1 MLQYLFENACASS
14 TVDYFENNAFALPRA
29 ENKLVLFQ
37 DDLKKDKLKSTEVFK
52 MMVKRMEELKQLRAA
67 DEITQTVFDRE
78 VSFIQEAIKSQR
90 IALVEE
96 AKKNFVSTFQK
107 MREIANNRII
117 KPPTAEIVNTLQLLS
132 MLDEITPT
140 QFNLY
145 AAQMEDTILEKAQEE
160 AVTSCSL
167 FILYGVID
175 YIDDSELGDT
185 ETGEYIKQMLRHV
198 TNLLRD

>member
-1 MLQYLFENACASS
+1 MPITKLQKALILLGRGQEGKSRIGLVLQYLFENACASS

-107 MREIANNRII
+107 MREIAN
-117 KPPTAEIVNTLQLLS
+117 
-132 MLDEITPT
+132 
-140 QFNLY
+140 
-145 AAQMEDTILEKAQEE
+145 
-160 AVTSCSL
+160 
-167 FILYGVID
+167 
-175 YIDDSELGDT
+175 
-185 ETGEYIKQMLRHV
+185 
-198 TNLLRD
+198 LLRD